1 MQFFMRMSKLSNIVG
16 RADYISNPAR
26 QEHIV
31 LARSYADWK
40 PYQEFERTHRK
51 SSKANNEGRELII
64 ALPNEWGQLGEIE
77 LASRMNELAQQ
88 ILPGKTE
95 YQWAIHWNKAHTNL
109 HVHLIFSERNRQYTS
124 SGVWD
129 RDIYLTQDGKV
140 ARRKADRAVDRNGKV
155 KPPVHRKGEPKD
167 AGKPSFSPKD
177 TKFKNKKWLNSA
189 KCTTILFLIKHG
201 VVPEQY
207 GVLHQHHE
215 GKGSGAAKIQ
225 KTNADIRKF
234 NQSFKQ
240 LQEFGFVLPASDTDS
255 RRKMIRALLNPQR
268 ETGFFDTVYPYIS
281 HQFEIARLPYK
292 REILRPLMETTKA
305 AGVHMLLLRDA
316 VIVKKQD
323 ASQVQRAID
332 DLIRQLNSVS
342 APPAPKKQEDTPK
355 VVIRDLMG
363 TVKAYQEE
371 KRRQERAAKHLAEQ
385 QADET
390 PRQTSPQP
398 TPIQTPAPPKP
409 QQLKPATPAAASQP
423 SKPVDPKKIIA
434 LRDDYFRKALVWGY
448 LETAHT
454 STSAQQSYVSAQK
467 VVSEFD
473 TAAKQY
479 NDLNDQ
485 IRSTFNP
492 IKKMRLRSDL
502 DDAAARLGSA
512 AYQLNRQLGINL
524 ICDGRPFDS
533 SVATKYEINTLSN
546 RIYHPLGNKRDA
558 AEGERKRNE
567 MIQRLSAEKVT
578 ADGVREALA
587 AFEKACKSVPEEQRQ
602 AVFSA
607 LCGAAT
613 PGFYEFEQS
622 GYISKSRRAA
632 KENISRIVSAIKP
645 ATPVPQH
652 DHRQERERTE
662 NMERDLPS
670 FGFHR

>member
-1 MQFFMRMSKLSNIVG
+1 MQFFLRMSKLSSIVG

-177 TKFKNKKWLNSA
+177 PKFKNKKWLNSA
-189 KCTTILFLIKHG
+189 KCTTILFMIKHG

-268 ETGFFDTVYPYIS
+268 ETGFFDTVYPYVS
-281 HQFEIARLPYK
+281 HQFEISRLPYK
-292 REILRPLMETTKA
+292 REILRPLMDTTKA

-363 TVKAYQEE
+363 PVKAYQEE
-371 KRRQERAAKHLAEQ
+371 KRRQERTAKQRATEM
-385 QADET
+385 
-390 PRQTSPQP
+390 PRQTPSQP
-398 TPIQTPAPPKP
+398 MPIQTPPKP
-409 QQLKPATPAAASQP
+409 VAPART
-423 SKPVDPKKIIA
+423 VDPKKIIA
-434 LRDDYFRKALVWGY
+434 LRDDYFRKALVFGY

-454 STSAQQSYVSAQK
+454 STSAQEAYTSAQK
-467 VVSEFD
+467 VVSEFNA
-473 TAAKQY
+473 AAKQY
-479 NDLNDQ
+479 NDLKDQ
-485 IRSTFNP
+485 IKATFNP
-492 IKKMRLRSDL
+492 IKKMGLRSEL
-502 DDAAARLGSA
+502 DEAAARLGAA
-512 AYQLNRQLGINL
+512 AYQLNRQLEINL
-524 ICDGRPFDS
+524 LCDGRPFDS
-533 SVATKYEINTLSN
+533 SVATKYETDTLSN
-546 RIYHPLGNKRDA
+546 RTHYPLGNKRDA

-578 ADGVREALA
+578 ADDVRESLA
-587 AFEKACKSVPEEQRQ
+587 AFEKACRSIPEEQRQ

-613 PGFYEFEQS
+613 PSFYEFEQG
-622 GYISKSRRAA
+622 GYISKSRQEAQ
-632 KENISRIVSAIKP
+632 KNISRIVSAIKP
-645 ATPVPQH
+645 VLPASQH
-652 DHRQERERTE
+652 EQQHEHRHEEV
-662 NMERDLPS
+662 RDFPPPS
-670 FGFHR
+670 IGFHR